1 MRARGGRANRRRR
14 PAALG
19 SAIVHDD
26 GRVEVLVS
34 SARSD
39 RHGPES
45 LFVIDRNQR
54 STLSEYG
61 PVAVLHRLSPK
72 ATRRTLR
79 KRVAVGDR
87 KVPVRVVT
95 CGDDLGRV
103 LGLGAQPGPC
113 GAESGDALI
122 SLVVAID
129 LLHRRIGVPPAAAP
143 RGAVGGRQRGR
154 SPMGDCAGR

>member
-1 MRARGGRANRRRR
+1 MLAATKRRAHLIAWGGAWNAGSRWSGESPPQTGGARLSDR
-14 PAALG
+14 P
-19 SAIVHDD
+19 
-26 GRVEVLVS
+26 RPRPCR
-34 SARSD
+34 SARQPGTERSAWP
-39 RHGPES
+39 GTES
-45 LFVIDRNQR
+45 LFVIGRNQR

-95 CGDDLGRV
+95 CGYDLGRV

-122 SLVVAID
+122 SLVCRD
-129 LLHRRIGVPPAAAP
+129 
-143 RGAVGGRQRGR
+143 
-154 SPMGDCAGR
+154 